1 MRKLFLLL
9 FVLPVMA
16 VAQPRFGYYSS
27 SSVLKSLPQ
36 YKQAMEEYEALRL
49 RCDEEVARN
58 EQELTRLYVAFLDG
72 HRDFPEPILRKR
84 QNELQNHV
92 DNSVNFR
99 RQLKRW
105 MVEAKDSLLTP
116 SYQAL
121 DAAIEKV
128 CIACDFDYV
137 VDADAKAY
145 AYINPN
151 RGFDITAMLLDVV
164 QYPDKPF
171 TEIEGFNEFAKL
183 LKNETEVAV
192 KGDKADEVE
201 QADEVEIVQQEVAT
215 DVVEEQ

>member
-145 AYINPN
+145 GYINPN

>member
-145 AYINPN
+145 GYINPN

-164 QYPDKPF
+164 QYPDKPI
-171 TEIEGFNEFAKL
+171 TEVEGFKEFAKFFE
-183 LKNETEVAV
+183 NEADVVVFVPVDEAAPVQQDVAP
-192 KGDKADEVE
+192 VE
-201 QADEVEIVQQEVAT
+201 QEVAT

>member
-9 FVLPVMA
+9 FILPAIA

-99 RQLKRW
+99 RQLKKW
-105 MVEAKDSLLTP
+105 MVEAKDSLLAP

-137 VDADAKAY
+137 VDADVKAY
-145 AYINPN
+145 GYINPN
-151 RGFDITAMLLDVV
+151 KGFDITAMLLDVV

-171 TEIEGFNEFAKL
+171 TEVEGFKEFAKFFE
-183 LKNETEVAV
+183 KEADVIVPVDEAAPVQQDVAP
-192 KGDKADEVE
+192 VE
-201 QADEVEIVQQEVAT
+201 QEIAT
-215 DVVEEQ
+215 EVVEEQ

>member
-9 FVLPVMA
+9 FILPAIA

-99 RQLKRW
+99 RQLKKW
-105 MVEAKDSLLTP
+105 MVEAKDSLLAP

-137 VDADAKAY
+137 VDADVKAY
-145 AYINPN
+145 GYINPN
-151 RGFDITAMLLDVV
+151 KGFDITAMLLDVV

-171 TEIEGFNEFAKL
+171 TEVEGFKEFAKFFE
-183 LKNETEVAV
+183 NEADVVVVVPVDEAAPVQQDVAP
-192 KGDKADEVE
+192 VE
-201 QADEVEIVQQEVAT
+201 QEIAT
-215 DVVEEQ
+215 EVVEEQ